1 LHEETSERIADLLL
15 KASGKSVAFAFK
27 TGKVTAQTLAKAMET
42 FLNRTN
48 SGNGMV
54 KGGKY
59 EPGKISMKQ
68 LAAESGGNVANIE
81 ITDKNIKAFDPIA
94 RKYGIRYKL
103 MKAGNGRRY
112 VFFNGKSVDAMTAAF
127 KEFTAKQTRKA
138 SRPSVLSELR
148 KLVEQVKNMTV
159 SKTKHKNR
167 EAEL

>member
-1 LHEETSERIADLLL
+1 MHEEVNE
-15 KASGKSVAFAFK
+15 KSVAFVFK
-27 TGKVTAQTLAKAMET
+27 AGKITAQMLAKAMQK
-42 FLNRTN
+42 FMNRQK
-48 SGNGMV
+48 SGKV
-54 KGGKY
+54 KGEKF

-68 LAAESGGNVANIE
+68 LAAETGGNVANIE

-103 MKAGNGRRY
+103 MKAGNGRHY

-127 KEFTAKQTRKA
+127 KDFTAKQTRKA
-138 SRPSVLSELR
+138 SRPSVLTELR
-148 KLVEQVKNMTV
+148 KLVEQVKNMAV

>member
-1 LHEETSERIADLLL
+1 MHEEVNEKSIAFVF
-15 KASGKSVAFAFK
+15 KA
-27 TGKVTAQTLAKAMET
+27 GKVTAQLLAQAMQK
-42 FLNRTN
+42 FLNRN
-48 SGNGMV
+48 KSDKV
-54 KGGKY
+54 KGEKY

-81 ITDKNIKAFDPIA
+81 ITDKNIKSFDAIA

-103 MKAGNGRRY
+103 MKAGNGRHY

-148 KLVEQVKNMTV
+148 KLVEKVKNMAV